1 MEGTLTSGKK
11 WASGT
16 VSVTMNQN
24 RTANT
29 YPYSADIQEN
39 SIMPRMI
46 VTGLKF
52 KPSYVII
59 FNTEERTDTPAS
71 SGFTCIMSPMCNYYW
86 RDGRSVTRY
95 LYSNNTNVIGITS
108 DGFMSVIPYNWL
120 SGTYW
125 WIAYE

>member
-11 WASGT
+11 FASGT
-16 VSVTMNQN
+16 VNVTMNQN

-29 YPYSADIQEN
+29 YPYHTDKQSN
-39 SIMPRMI
+39 SMMPRLT

-59 FNTEERTDTPAS
+59 FQSVERTNTPAS
-71 SGFTCIMSPMCNYYW
+71 AGFACILSPMCNYLWQSGY
-86 RDGRSVTRY
+86 DVTRY
-95 LYSNNTNVIGITS
+95 LYTDNPNVIGITS
-108 DGFMSVIPYNWL
+108 NGFTSVFPLNFN

>member
-1 MEGTLTSGKK
+1 LEGTLTSGKK

-29 YPYSADIQEN
+29 YPYNTDTQEN
-39 SIMPRMI
+39 SMMPRMI

-59 FNTEERTDTPAS
+59 FNSEERTNTPAS
-71 SGFTCIMSPMCNYYW
+71 SGFMCIMSPMCNYYW
-86 RDGRSVTRY
+86 RNNRNVTRY
-95 LYSNNTNVIGITS
+95 LYSANANVIGITS
-108 DGFMSVIPYNWL
+108 DGFMSVIPPNV
-120 SGTYW
+120 SGGTYW

>member
-16 VSVTMNQN
+16 VNVTMNQN

-29 YPYSADIQEN
+29 YPYNTDTQEN
-39 SIMPRMI
+39 PMMPRMI

-59 FNTEERTDTPAS
+59 FSSEERTNTPAG
-71 SGFTCIMSPMCNYYW
+71 SGFMCIMSPMCNYYW
-86 RDGRSVTRY
+86 RDGESLTRY
-95 LYSNNTNVIGITS
+95 LYSKNTNVIGITNN
-108 DGFMSVIPYNWL
+108 GFTSVIPPNWG
-120 SGTYW
+120 SGTFW